1 MSITPLPTPPSR
13 QDPANFA
20 ARGDA
25 LLTALPTFVEET
37 NALVAGVNAKEA
49 STVEAASTAT
59 TKAGE
64 ASSSAGAASNSE
76 TLAKDWATKT
86 TGEVV
91 AGEGYSAKKHALD
104 TAAAS
109 AAAGASQA
117 AASASATSAASN
129 AAASET
135 ARAAAVVA
143 QNNAVAVVTGGTGS
157 LVAAAGKLPLADGLG
172 GLDRSWFPVG
182 PGPAQQP
189 ANLHLGRMAFLDFI
203 GVLTPVN
210 HQPGAIRAVWSEFV
224 SNTALKICMRGDDG
238 VVRSTTLTLT

>member
-1 MSITPLPTPPSR
+1 MPITPLPTPPSR

-20 ARGDA
+20 VRGDA

-37 NALVAGVNAKEA
+37 NGLVAGVNAKEA
-49 STVEAASTAT
+49 STVQAAGVASTKAGQATDSASAAST
-59 TKAGE
+59 
-64 ASSSAGAASNSE
+64 SE
-76 TLAKDWATKT
+76 RLARDWATKT

-109 AAAGASQA
+109 SAAAASQA
-117 AASASATSAASN
+117 AAGASATSAASN
-129 AAASET
+129 AAASEV

-157 LVAAAGKLPLADGLG
+157 LQAAPGKLPLADAAG

-182 PGPAQQP
+182 SGPDQLP
-189 ANLHLGRMAFLDFI
+189 ANQHLGRMAFLDCV
-203 GVLTPVN
+203 GELTPMN
-210 HQPGAIRAVWSEFV
+210 HRPVELRAVWSEFV
-224 SNTALKICMRGDDG
+224 SDSSLRLCMRGDDG
-238 VVRSTTLTLT
+238 VVRSTTLTLV

>member
-1 MSITPLPTPPSR
+1 MPITPLPTPPSR

-25 LLTALPTFVEET
+25 LLTALPAFVEET
-37 NALVAGVNAKEA
+37 NGLVAGVNAKET
-49 STVEAASTAT
+49 STVQAANLASSKADQATDSASAAST
-59 TKAGE
+59 
-64 ASSSAGAASNSE
+64 SE
-76 TLAKDWATKT
+76 KLARDWATKT

-109 AAAGASQA
+109 TAAAASQA
-117 AASASATSAASN
+117 SASASATSAASN
-129 AAASET
+129 AAASEA

-157 LVAAAGKLPLADGLG
+157 LPAAPGKLPLADANG

-182 PGPAQQP
+182 SGPAQQP
-189 ANLHLGRMAFLDFI
+189 AVQHLGRQAFLDVV
-203 GVLTPVN
+203 GVLTPMN
-210 HQPGAIRAVWSEFV
+210 HQPGAFRAVWSEFV

-238 VVRSTTLTLT
+238 VVRSTTLTLN

>member
-1 MSITPLPTPPSR
+1 MPITPLPTPPSR

-37 NALVAGVNAKEA
+37 NGLVAGVNAKEA
-49 STVEAASTAT
+49 STVQAASVASSKAGQATDSASAAST
-59 TKAGE
+59 
-64 ASSSAGAASNSE
+64 SE
-76 TLAKDWATKT
+76 KLARDWATKA

-91 AGEGYSAKKHALD
+91 PGEGYSAKKHALD

-109 AAAGASQA
+109 AAAAASQA
-117 AASASATSAASN
+117 AAGASATSAASN
-129 AAASET
+129 AVASEA

-157 LVAAAGKLPLADGLG
+157 LPAAPGKLPLADASGR
-172 GLDRSWFPVG
+172 LDRSWFPVG
-182 PGPAQQP
+182 SGHAQLPAGQ
-189 ANLHLGRMAFLDFI
+189 HLGRMAFLDCI
-203 GVLTPVN
+203 GVLTPMN
-210 HQPGAIRAVWSEFV
+210 HQPGAIRAVWTEFV

-238 VVRSTTLTLT
+238 VVRSTTLTLN